1 MNEIDLLFKLIYKRL
16 LFDKTIVKN
25 QNCTIEIKPFENA
38 FIKVNH
44 SFSEKIVN
52 FSLSY
57 FDKERKRKIILDFKE
72 LEKLESELISRGIYE
87 YEIQFQE
94 I

>member
-1 MNEIDLLFKLIYKRL
+1 MNDIDLLFKLIYKRL
-16 LFDKTIVKN
+16 LLDKTIVKN
-25 QNCTIEIKPFENA
+25 QNCTIEIKPFEDA
-38 FIKVNH
+38 QIKINH
-44 SFSEKIVN
+44 SSLERTIN

-57 FDKERKRKIILDFKE
+57 FDKERKRKIILDFKD